1 VFVIVVGGG
10 KVGYFLARE
19 LIGSGHEV
27 ALMERDRTRAA
38 QITEEI
44 GSIVIPHDG
53 CEGKYL
59 GEAGANRADIV
70 AAVTGD
76 DEDNLV
82 ICQMAKHHF
91 DVPRT
96 IARVNNP
103 KNESLFKHLGVNEI
117 VSPTRMILGSI
128 EADIPVHDLL
138 ILAALGGGEL
148 ELVEAQLREG
158 SPAVGQLAG
167 SLALP
172 DGCSIFAVIREERA
186 ISVRSDTEL
195 REGDKIIGIG
205 RTECEGELQKLLMG
219 ASTAD
224 EAGA

>member
-19 LIGSGHEV
+19 LIGAGHEV
-27 ALMERDRTRAA
+27 ALMESDRARAA

-59 GEAGANRADIV
+59 AQAGANRADIV

-91 DVPRT
+91 DVPKT

-103 KNESLFKHLGVNEI
+103 KNEALFKHLGVDEI

-128 EADIPVHDLL
+128 ESDIPVHELL
-138 ILAALGGGEL
+138 HLGVVGSGEL
-148 ELVEAQLREG
+148 ELIEAQLREG
-158 SPAVGQLAG
+158 SPAIGQMAG
-167 SLALP
+167 SLTLP
-172 DGCSIFAVIREERA
+172 EGCTLFAVIRDERA
-186 ISVRSDTEL
+186 VSIRAETEFK
-195 REGDKIIGIG
+195 EGDKVIGIG
-205 RTECEGELQKLLMG
+205 RTECEGELHRILLG
-219 ASTAD
+219 EEFD
-224 EAGA
+224 QN

>member
-19 LIGSGHEV
+19 LMGSGHEV
-27 ALMERDRTRAA
+27 ALMESDRARAA

-59 GEAGANRADIV
+59 GQAGANRADIV

-91 DVPRT
+91 DVPKT

-103 KNESLFKHLGVNEI
+103 KNEALFKHLGVDEI

-128 EADIPVHDLL
+128 ESDIPVHELL
-138 ILAALGGGEL
+138 HLGVVGSGEL
-148 ELVEAQLREG
+148 ELIEAQLSEG
-158 SPAVGQLAG
+158 SPAIGQMAG
-167 SLALP
+167 NLNLP
-172 DGCSIFAVIREERA
+172 DGCTLFAVIRDEHA
-186 ISVRSDTEL
+186 VSIRSDTEFK
-195 REGDKIIGIG
+195 EGDKVIGIG
-205 RTECEGELQKLLMG
+205 RTECEGELHRILLG
-219 ASTAD
+219 EGSGRD
-224 EAGA
+224 

>member
-1 VFVIVVGGG
+1 MFVIVVGGG

-27 ALMERDRTRAA
+27 ALMERDRVRAA
-38 QITEEI
+38 QINEEI
-44 GSIVIPHDG
+44 GSIVIPQDG

-59 GEAGANRADIV
+59 GQAGANRADIV
-70 AAVTGD
+70 AAVTGG

-103 KNESLFKHLGVNEI
+103 KNESLFKHLGVDEI
-117 VSPTRMILGSI
+117 VSPTRTILGSI
-128 EADIPVHDLL
+128 EADIPVHELL
-138 ILAALGGGEL
+138 QLAVLGGGEL
-148 ELVEAQLREG
+148 ELIEAQLREG
-158 SPAVGQLAG
+158 SPAVGQTAG
-167 SLALP
+167 SLVLP
-172 DGCSIFAVIREERA
+172 EGCSIFAVIREERA
-186 ISVRSDTEL
+186 LSVRPDTEL

-205 RTECEGELQKLLMG
+205 RTECEGELHKILLG
-219 ASTAD
+219 GPET
-224 EAGA
+224 EE

>member
-1 VFVIVVGGG
+1 MFVIVVGGG

-19 LIGSGHEV
+19 LIGAGHEV
-27 ALMERDRTRAA
+27 ALMERDRVLAT

-59 GEAGANRADIV
+59 GQAGANRADIV
-70 AAVTGD
+70 VAVTGG

-103 KNESLFKHLGVNEI
+103 KNEGLFKHLGVDEI

-128 EADIPVHDLL
+128 EADIPVHELL
-138 ILAALGGGEL
+138 HLAVLGGGEL
-148 ELVEAQLREG
+148 ELVEAQLSEG
-158 SPAVGQLAG
+158 SPVIGQTAG

-172 DGCSIFAVIREERA
+172 DGCSIFAIIREEQA
-186 ISVRSDTEL
+186 ISVRSDTEMRL
-195 REGDKIIGIG
+195 GDKVIGIG
-205 RTECEGELQKLLMG
+205 RTECEGELHRILLG
-219 ASTAD
+219 ESEGTD
-224 EAGA
+224 

>member
-1 VFVIVVGGG
+1 MFVIVVGGG

-19 LIGSGHEV
+19 LIQSGHEV
-27 ALMERDRTRAA
+27 ALMERDRARAA

-59 GEAGANRADIV
+59 GQAGANRADIV

-103 KNESLFKHLGVNEI
+103 KNESLFKHLGVDEI

-128 EADIPVHDLL
+128 EADIPVHELL
-138 ILAALGGGEL
+138 HLAVLGGGEL
-148 ELVEAQLREG
+148 ELVEAQLRNG
-158 SPAVGQLAG
+158 SPVVGQLAG
-167 SLALP
+167 NLVLP
-172 DGCSIFAVIREERA
+172 DGCSVFAIIREERA
-186 ISVRSDTEL
+186 LSVRSDTEL
-195 REGDKIIGIG
+195 RVGDKVIGIG
-205 RTECEGELQKLLMG
+205 RTECETELHRILLGE
-219 ASTAD
+219 S
-224 EAGA
+224 EAAV